1 MTVDEQLLAFREHCP
16 FRHHM
21 PSKPAKCGIKIW
33 LLCDSKTK
41 FAWNA
46 QVYTG
51 KTPGQPAEK
60 NQGQRV
66 VLDLVKYL
74 KGRNITSDNF
84 FTTHQL
90 TVKPLA
96 KKNTLV
102 GTFRSNKTFLPQISA
117 KECR

>member
-1 MTVDEQLLAFREHCP
+1 LTLPIQVIYAIKTCEI
-16 FRHHM
+16 RH
-21 PSKPAKCGIKIW
+21 KIW

-74 KGRNITSDNF
+74 KGRNIT
-84 FTTHQL
+84 THQL
-90 TVKPLA
+90 AVKLLA

-102 GTFRSNKTFLPQISA
+102 VLFD
-117 KECR
+117 